1 MKFRKY
7 EKKTF
12 TLQDFEKYMKEQ
24 ESLAGDRAEK
34 VVKPKLRSFPLQAQ
48 KDKYDIFTA
57 NSVYQGFYSE
67 EFPSLEE
74 ELATKV
80 EFDNLTDVE
89 QRFFNQWNQ
98 PSSIKE
104 LFPK

>member
-1 MKFRKY
+1 MALTE
-7 EKKTF
+7 EKT
-12 TLQDFEKYMKEQ
+12 
-24 ESLAGDRAEK
+24 EK
-34 VVKPKLRSFPLQAQ
+34 VAKPKLRSFSLIPQ

-57 NSVYQGFYSE
+57 NSVYSNFHSE
-67 EFPSLEE
+67 EFPSLDE
-74 ELATKV
+74 ELGTKV

-98 PSSIKE
+98 PKNIKE